1 MKGILNDMPVDEI
14 LSLLPAS
21 VLKKE
26 EALRE
31 VLETTL
37 SEGALARLAS
47 CLRIIKTLNQEIAEL
62 TNISTNYALTNFPKE
77 YEILKS
83 VPGIGDITAVTLL
96 AEISDVKDFT
106 TGDKLA
112 SWLGI
117 VPRVYQSADKLYTG
131 LSFAIYNL
139 LI

>member
-1 MKGILNDMPVDEI
+1 MKGILNDMSVDEI
-14 LSLLPAS
+14 LLLLPVS

-26 EALRE
+26 EALRD
-31 VLETTL
+31 VLSITL

-47 CLRIIKTLNQEIAEL
+47 CLCIIKTLNQEIAEL
-62 TNISTNYALTNFPKE
+62 TNISTNYAVNNFPRE

-96 AEISDVKDFT
+96 AEIGDVKDFS

-112 SWLGI
+112 SWLEI
-117 VPRVYQSADKLYTG
+117 VPRVYQSAYKLYT
-131 LSFAIYNL
+131 
-139 LI
+139 